1 MRLLFAVLSVLMLSG
16 PVVAQ
21 DTALQSLLTGDQSKG
36 WEAVGRLDLGKR
48 GFCTASLI
56 EEDVVLTAA
65 HCLFDKE
72 TNVRVP
78 NSEIR
83 FLAGWRNGRA
93 AAYRGVKASV
103 AHPEYVFGGSDL
115 IRRVPYDIA
124 LLQLDQPIRLPS
136 LKPFAI
142 GQVGRGETQVGIV
155 SYAHDRAEAPSLQE
169 MCHVLDRAT
178 GMMVLSCTVDFGSSG
193 APIFD
198 LTGSRPLIVSLVS
211 AKAEAAGRNV
221 SLGVE
226 LGEELTFLRT
236 KLQEE
241 TGTMGVG
248 NVRILSGGAKFIK
261 PDR

>member
-1 MRLLFAVLSVLMLSG
+1 MRLLIVILTLMMAL
-16 PVVAQ
+16 PAMAQ
-21 DTALQSLLTGDQSKG
+21 DTALESLLTGDQSKG
-36 WEAVGRLDLGKR
+36 WEAVGRLDLGNR

-56 EEDVVLTAA
+56 EDDVVLTAA

-72 TNVRVP
+72 TNVRVADAD
-78 NSEIR
+78 IR

-103 AHPEYVFGGSDL
+103 AHPEYVFGGGDL

-124 LLQLDQPIRLPS
+124 LLKLDQPIRLPS
-136 LKPFAI
+136 LKPFSVAAAA
-142 GQVGRGETQVGIV
+142 RGETQVGIV
-155 SYAHDRAEAPSLQE
+155 SYAHDRAEAPSLQQL
-169 MCHVLDRAT
+169 CHVLDRAT
-178 GMMVLSCTVDFGSSG
+178 GVFVLSCTVDFGSSG

-198 LTGSRPLIVSLVS
+198 LSGPKPTIVSLVS
-211 AKAEAAGRNV
+211 AKAESAGRNV

-226 LGEELTFLRT
+226 LGDELLFLRK
-236 KLQEE
+236 KLDEQ
-241 TGTMGVG
+241 TGGLGVG